1 MLNLLYKIA
10 LSFGATGWMLGVYVL
25 SSKTNPF
32 ELFPLWI
39 TGGSFFLI
47 SFLVSLLCLFL
58 ARYLG
63 RDEIHSV
70 AKISLV
76 DQGGCFL
83 ALLLLII
90 ASIAPDNMSFL
101 ICYVGVFLLHFQT
114 QNQFFNPWFLLVGY
128 HHYRVST
135 NLGTEIFL
143 IIKGAVIRRPDD
155 CAFDNLRRIN
165 NSTFVNLN

>member
-1 MLNLLYKIA
+1 MLNGMYKVA
-10 LSFGATGWMLGVYVL
+10 LSFGATGWMLGVYTL
-25 SSKTNPF
+25 SSNTN
-32 ELFPLWI
+32 LLKSFPLWFASGI
-39 TGGSFFLI
+39 FFLI

-63 RDEIHSV
+63 RDEMHSAV
-70 AKISLV
+70 KISLV
-76 DQGGCFL
+76 DQSGCFL
-83 ALLLLII
+83 SLLLLII
-90 ASIAPDNMSFL
+90 TLIAPDNTSFL

-114 QNQFFNPWFLLVGY
+114 QNQFFNPWFLLMGY

-135 NLGTEIFL
+135 SLGTEIFL
-143 IIKGAVIRRPDD
+143 ISKGPIIRRPDD

>member
-10 LSFGATGWMLGVYVL
+10 LSFGATGWMFGVYVL

-32 ELFPLWI
+32 EFFPLWF
-39 TGGSFFLI
+39 TGGMFFLI
-47 SFLVSLLCLFL
+47 SFLVSFLCLFL
-58 ARYLG
+58 ACYLG
-63 RDEIHSV
+63 RDKIHSA
-70 AKISLV
+70 AKIYLV
-76 DQGGCFL
+76 DQSGCFL

-90 ASIAPDNMSFL
+90 SLIAPDNTSFL

-114 QNQFFNPWFLLVGY
+114 QNQFFNPWFLLMGY

-143 IIKGAVIRRPDD
+143 IVKGAVIRRAED

-165 NSTFVNLN
+165 NSTFVNFN